1 MTVARLETIA
11 AQCPDPALRQW
22 LGAAI
27 RKIGA
32 GIDPAA
38 ALDLRGSG
46 ALKQRNDLLRKA
58 ALATGIESDW
68 PAAGVLAASIKT
80 GAAPNQIVSDCLM
93 AAENAARVP
102 NSQRAIYSI
111 LLSTH

>member
-22 LGAAI
+22 FGNAI

-32 GIDPAA
+32 GVDPAA
-38 ALDLRGSG
+38 AFDLRGCG
-46 ALKQRNDLLRKA
+46 ALKQRNDFLKKA
-58 ALATGIESDW
+58 SIATGIQSDW
-68 PAAGVLAASIKT
+68 QAAGVLAASIKN
-80 GAAPNQIVSDCLM
+80 GAAPNQIIGDCLL
-93 AAENAARVP
+93 AAATAARVP

-111 LLSTH
+111 LQTTH

>member
-1 MTVARLETIA
+1 VTVARLETIA
-11 AQCPDPALRQW
+11 AQCQDPALRQW

-32 GIDPAA
+32 DVDPAA
-38 ALDLRGSG
+38 AFDLRGSG

-58 ALATGIESDW
+58 ALATGIESEW
-68 PAAGVLAASIKT
+68 QAAGVLAAAIQS
-80 GAAPNQIVSDCLM
+80 GAAPNQIVADCLL
-93 AAENAARVP
+93 AAATAARVL
-102 NSQRAIYSI
+102 NSQRTIYSI